1 MSCVTAPHRCIAS
14 TDLAQMV
21 HDSYLSHEASCF
33 HWWIIVAI
41 PGHTA
46 GINSFD
52 RQVLDTEAHTV
63 LRKNFTQSQV
73 VQFHRL
79 DFSCDI
85 DWSKG
90 QHQARLENISL
101 HSAPRESTNALI
113 F

>member
-1 MSCVTAPHRCIAS
+1 
-14 TDLAQMV
+14 MV

-33 HWWIIVAI
+33 HWWIFAI
-41 PGHTA
+41 PSNTA
-46 GINSFD
+46 GINIFD

-90 QHQARLENISL
+90 QHHARLENISL
-101 HSAPRESTNALI
+101 HSANRESTNTPI